1 MPRVRINVHDID
13 EIEDLAAEGDWE
25 QQLGLPE
32 PDQQR
37 AISRA
42 NVQERSRGNGAP
54 RENRF
59 GGTETRDRKRAERRK
74 ASVRSARRYS
84 QQHT

>member
-13 EIEDLAAEGDWE
+13 EIEELAQEDWE
-25 QQLGLPE
+25 QLGLAA

-37 AISRA
+37 ATARP
-42 NVQERSRGNGAP
+42 NGQERGRGSSAP

-74 ASVRSARRYS
+74 DSARSARRYS
-84 QQHT
+84 QQRP